1 MEWLQGFFADY
12 GVMLAQETWNTI
24 LMMLV
29 PTAVAY
35 LVGIPIGVLL
45 LVSAPGGLRPHR
57 ALNAVLGWIVNIGRS
72 IPFVIFIVVLIPAPR
87 IVMGTSLGVAGA
99 IFPLAVAAIPFVA
112 RMVEQSLAEVD
123 SGLIEAAQSFGANIW
138 QIVMKVYLKESVPSL
153 LRGAAIS
160 LITLLGYSAIA
171 GMIGAGGLGDVAVR
185 YGYQRYE
192 VEVMIA
198 AVLIC
203 IVLVQIIQS
212 IMNMVVR
219 RVDKRSR

>member
-72 IPFVIFIVVLIPAPR
+72 IPFVIFIVVLIPATR

-123 SGLIEAAQSFGANIW
+123 SRLIEAAQSFGANIW

-212 IMNMVVR
+212 IMNVVVR

>member
-45 LVSAPGGLRPHR
+45 LVSGPGGLRPHR

-72 IPFVIFIVVLIPAPR
+72 IPFVIFIVVLIPATR

-212 IMNMVVR
+212 IMNVVVR

>member
-1 MEWLQGFFADY
+1 
-12 GVMLAQETWNTI
+12 
-24 LMMLV
+24 
-29 PTAVAY
+29 
-35 LVGIPIGVLL
+35 
-45 LVSAPGGLRPHR
+45 
-57 ALNAVLGWIVNIGRS
+57 
-72 IPFVIFIVVLIPAPR
+72 
-87 IVMGTSLGVAGA
+87 
-99 IFPLAVAAIPFVA
+99 
-112 RMVEQSLAEVD
+112 
-123 SGLIEAAQSFGANIW
+123 
-138 QIVMKVYLKESVPSL
+138 MKVYLKESVPSL

-212 IMNMVVR
+212 IMNVVVR

>member
-1 MEWLQGFFADY
+1 M
-12 GVMLAQETWNTI
+12 
-24 LMMLV
+24 
-29 PTAVAY
+29 
-35 LVGIPIGVLL
+35 
-45 LVSAPGGLRPHR
+45 
-57 ALNAVLGWIVNIGRS
+57 
-72 IPFVIFIVVLIPAPR
+72 
-87 IVMGTSLGVAGA
+87 
-99 IFPLAVAAIPFVA
+99 
-112 RMVEQSLAEVD
+112 
-123 SGLIEAAQSFGANIW
+123 
-138 QIVMKVYLKESVPSL
+138 YLKESVPSL
-153 LRGAAIS
+153 LRRAAIS

-212 IMNMVVR
+212 IMNVVVR

>member
-1 MEWLQGFFADY
+1 
-12 GVMLAQETWNTI
+12 MLAQETWNTI

-72 IPFVIFIVVLIPAPR
+72 IPFVIFIVVLIPATR

-212 IMNMVVR
+212 IMNVVVR